1 MMTDTTQTIYNKALY
16 DRAQKHNQQM
26 KEEFPDEIEYSI
38 KNSKVYRDSVNSDM
52 KNVGTGNLEFQ
63 ASTTSV
69 AVMNAVASSDD
80 KVAALNYASF
90 TRPGGGFIKGSK
102 AQEEML
108 CHDSTLYNVLGSKVF
123 QHEYNENYVRYRNN
137 GLYTNFAI
145 YSPDIIFVDEES
157 FYKADVITCAS
168 PNWSAAKDKGVS
180 YEENLNVFSN
190 RVKFMLDVAVD
201 NGVNTIILGA
211 WGCGVFGQKTEDLA
225 KIFKDVLPEYRYYF
239 NKIIFAIPDNS
250 KLQLFKTIITN
261 DNDK

>member
-38 KNSKVYRDSVNSDM
+38 KNSKVYRDSVNSNI
-52 KNVGTGNLEFQ
+52 KNVGTGNLEFH
-63 ASTTSV
+63 ASTTSA
-69 AVMNAVASSDD
+69 AVMNAVVSSDD

-123 QHEYNENYVRYRNN
+123 QHEYNNNYKYYRNN

-145 YSPDIIFVDEES
+145 YSPDIVFVDEES

-168 PNWSAAKDKGVS
+168 PNWSAAHDNGIS
-180 YEENLNVFSN
+180 YDENLRVFED
-190 RVKFMLDVAVD
+190 RIRFMLDVAVD

-225 KIFKDVLPEYRYYF
+225 AIFKKLLPEYRYYF
-239 NKIIFAIPDNS
+239 NNVVFAIPDAN
-250 KLQLFKTIITN
+250 KLNVFKNIIS
-261 DNDK
+261 